1 MVLGPGG
8 DRSSLLKVVFHP
20 EILSP
25 ARRSCIREKHALHRS
40 DAPLLRSSMVYVELS
55 NPADVISASR
65 RASTLIFGLIV
76 GVWPVSLM
84 LGPCLVFSR
93 VKSKDATDPSSI
105 TADPGV
111 TSVGHALGSE

>member
-8 DRSSLLKVVFHP
+8 DRSSLLKVAFHP

-40 DAPLLRSSMVYVELS
+40 DAPLLRSSMVYVELG

-84 LGPCLVFSR
+84 FGLCLVFSR
-93 VKSKDATDPSSI
+93 VKSKDATDSSSI

>member
-1 MVLGPGG
+1 MVLDPGG
-8 DRSSLLKVVFHP
+8 DRSSLLKVAFHP
-20 EILSP
+20 VILSP

-40 DAPLLRSSMVYVELS
+40 DAPLLRSSMELG

-65 RASTLIFGLIV
+65 RARTLIFGLIV

-84 LGPCLVFSR
+84 FGLCLVFSR
-93 VKSKDATDPSSI
+93 VKSKDATDSSSI